1 MKKIQKLLLKALV
14 KKIYIISIQEKSKI
28 ILVRQGILS
37 RKAFM
42 LLKICLMRFE
52 LFNFKHALK
61 IFFLLFLIL

>member
-37 RKAFM
+37 RKAFT

-52 LFNFKHALK
+52 LFNFKNALK

>member
-52 LFNFKHALK
+52 LFNFKNALK
-61 IFFLLFLIL
+61 IFFLLFLIS

>member
-28 ILVRQGILS
+28 ILVRQDILS

-52 LFNFKHALK
+52 LSNFKNALK